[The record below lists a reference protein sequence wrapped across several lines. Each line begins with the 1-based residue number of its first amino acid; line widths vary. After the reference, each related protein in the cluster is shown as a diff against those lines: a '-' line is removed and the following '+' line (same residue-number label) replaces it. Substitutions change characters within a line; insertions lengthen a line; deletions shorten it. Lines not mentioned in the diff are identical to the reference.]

1 MFGYSNDI
9 VRNDLRE
16 ITQVRF
22 PWFDFEGKTILVT
35 GANGMLATY
44 LIYTFLYLVREKGIN
59 IKVVALSRSLDKTR
73 ELYKEFLNDSS
84 LVILHQDVCSP
95 ITYVGRIDYIYHF
108 AGNASPYYIKNDPLG
123 IIKSNI
129 IGTFNVMELARDK
142 EPQKVIFA
150 STREVYGETS
160 FQCLSEDSFGKVDP
174 LDSRSC
180 YPESK
185 RAAETIIKGYV
196 TQYGI
201 NSVIARI
208 AHSYGPG
215 MKTDNDGR
223 VMSDFIHSALHSQD
237 ITLLSDGSAVR
248 SFCYINDV
256 ILGLFQLTLFG
267 KKGEAYNLAN
277 ETEPMPIREIAR
289 MIADTFPE
297 KGISVN
303 YKQDADQSGY
313 CAYQRVA
320 LDTRKIEDIGF
331 KPSVSLREGI
341 KRTIL
346 SFE

>member
-9 VRNDLRE
+9 VQNDLRE

-22 PWFDFEGKTILVT
+22 PWFDFEDKTILVT

-44 LIYTFLYLVREKGIN
+44 MIYTFLYLMRKKGIN

-73 ELYKEFLNDSS
+73 ELYKEFLDDSH
-84 LVILHQDVCSP
+84 LVILHQDICSP
-95 ITYVGRIDYIYHF
+95 IEYVGRIDYIYHF
-108 AGNASPYYIKNDPLG
+108 AGNASPYYIKNEPLG
-123 IIKSNI
+123 IIESNML
-129 IGTFNVMELARDK
+129 GTFNVMELARDK

-160 FQCLSEDSFGKVDP
+160 FSTLSEDSFGKVDP
-174 LDSRSC
+174 LDNRSC

-185 RAAETIIKGYV
+185 RAAETIIKGYF

-201 NSVIARI
+201 KSVIARI
-208 AHSYGPG
+208 AHCYGPG

-223 VMSDFIHSALHSQD
+223 VMSDFMYSAIHNQD
-237 ITLLSDGSAVR
+237 ITLLSDGSAIR
-248 SFCYINDV
+248 SFCYINDA

-289 MIADTFPE
+289 IVADAFPE
-297 KGISVN
+297 KGISVS
-303 YKQDADQSGY
+303 YRQAADQSGY

-331 KPSVSLREGI
+331 KPSVALKEGI
-341 KRTIL
+341 RRTIL

>member
-9 VRNDLRE
+9 VQNDLYE
-16 ITQVRF
+16 ITQVRL
-22 PWFDFEGKTILVT
+22 PWFDFEDKIILVT

-44 LIYTFLYLVREKGIN
+44 MIYTFLYLMREKGIN
-59 IKVVALSRSLDKTR
+59 IKVVALSRSLDKTQ
-73 ELYKEFLNDSS
+73 ELYKEFLNDAH
-84 LVILHQDVCSP
+84 LVILHQDICSP
-95 ITYVGRIDYIYHF
+95 IKYMGRIDYIYHF
-108 AGNASPYYIKNDPLG
+108 AGNASPYYIKNEPLG
-123 IIKSNI
+123 IIESNM
-129 IGTFNVMELARDK
+129 IGTFNVMEFARDK

-160 FQCLSEDSFGKVDP
+160 FKILSEDSFGKVDP
-174 LDSRSC
+174 LDNRSC

-185 RAAETIIKGYV
+185 RAAETIIKGYF

-201 NSVIARI
+201 KSVIARI
-208 AHSYGPG
+208 AHCYGPG

-223 VMSDFIHSALHSQD
+223 VMSDFMYSAIYNQD

-248 SFCYINDV
+248 SFCYINDA

-277 ETEPMPIREIAR
+277 ETEPIPIREIAR
-289 MIADTFPE
+289 IVADAFPE
-297 KGISVN
+297 KGISVR
-303 YKQDADQSGY
+303 YRHDVDQSGY

-331 KPSVSLREGI
+331 KPSVTLKEGI